1 MENQENK
8 NQENKKE
15 KNPIT
20 QLENDICVALHL
32 EYVDDCRVCQLV
44 KKVQILRSF
53 SKN

>member
-8 NQENKKE
+8 PNQKK
-15 KNPIT
+15 KDPIT
-20 QLENDICVALHL
+20 QLENDICIALHL

-44 KKVQILRSF
+44 KKVHILRSF